1 MNEKNSLQKK
11 NFFSYQNIPSDTQS
25 SNSSTLNG
33 KMTNTQAENASLKKD
48 IEKKG
53 ENIKNLLSQ
62 IASYKNEII
71 ELKNKLNQLKKN
83 DIIENNEELSKLEL
97 ERLQIILNKEKETN
111 KQLKNYNKSILS
123 HNKTMKANYKMYTGK
138 DFS

>member
-1 MNEKNSLQKK
+1 MNEKNSLNKK
-11 NFFSYQNIPSDTQS
+11 NFFSSQNIPSDTQS

-33 KMTNTQAENASLKKD
+33 KMINIQAENASLQKD

-53 ENIKNLLSQ
+53 ENIKYLLSQ

-71 ELKNKLNQLKKN
+71 EIKNKLNQLKKN

-123 HNKTMKANYKMYTGK
+123 HNKEMKTNYKMYTGK